1 MKRLLLL
8 AILLITNFIS
18 NAQCVLLAN
27 ATPGITLVHQNTNC
41 FNNSGVAFNPN
52 LGLYYGVRAG
62 NSAFPLETWT
72 ATGVPLYQTS
82 AGFDWRGMWWNPT
95 TNQLEGNGYS
105 TSGIWKADLNGSGY
119 ALNTGTTIF
128 SGMNQPDAQSCGDLD
143 WQAYEILYYFNG
155 TIYRY
160 SRTTNALLGSY
171 PITGTPVA
179 ISNLNSTT
187 LMYTG
192 CPGKEIALLDYVNKR
207 VYVYN
212 KANGA
217 YAGMSQLPVSAVTTT
232 SFRTSWANC
241 YVWLFNVADFTWYS
255 YKIFD
260 QCSACAPVYTTNN
273 FSICNGDSI
282 QINGVWHS
290 TSGAYNDTL
299 LAANGCDSII
309 VNNLTVQAAIT
320 TNVNVSI
327 CNGDSLF
334 VGGAWQHN
342 NGNYHDTLNSSGGCD
357 SVIISHLTV
366 IAIPTVNLN
375 VHICSGDS
383 MFVGGS
389 WQHIAGT
396 YYDTLTASTGCDSIV
411 ISHLTVIVPV
421 IKNKNQSICSGDS
434 LFVGGAWQH
443 AAGNYIDT
451 FSTSLGC
458 DSIVFTHLNINPIYF
473 NSYFKSICQGD
484 SIFLAGFWRSTP
496 GVYNETLIAS
506 TGCDSTN
513 STTLSVN
520 PLPTV
525 NLGND
530 KTLCEGQSVVLNAST
545 TNASYLWQNN
555 SSNAT
560 LTATQSGLYWV
571 EVTSNNCSSRDSI
584 QLTFNP
590 VPVVDLGPDQSLCPD
605 DKATL
610 DVTLANAT
618 YVWQDHTTKPVY
630 VVMSGGVYWVKV
642 TLQNCFSSDSVKI
655 DFNKPNC
662 NCSVFI
668 PNAFSPNNDFK
679 NDEIGLVDS
688 RGIDLKEFRIFNR
701 WGEEVFKSQSLFDK
715 WNGNY
720 KGAPAETGTYYYVV
734 RYICNYNGKE
744 NYLKGDIILVR

>member
-8 AILLITNFIS
+8 PILLLTSFIA

-62 NSAFPLETWT
+62 NSGFPLETWT
-72 ATGVPLYQTS
+72 ATGVPLFQTS

-105 TSGIWKADLNGSGY
+105 TFGVWKADLNGSGY
-119 ALNTGTTIF
+119 ALNTGANIF

-143 WQAYEILYYFNG
+143 WQAYEILYYYNG

-192 CPGKEIALLDYVNKR
+192 CPGKEIALLDYINKR

-217 YAGMSQLPVSAVTTT
+217 YAGMSQLPASAVTTT

-241 YVWLFNVADFTWYS
+241 HVWLFNLTDFTWYS

-260 QCSACAPVYTTNN
+260 LCSACAPVYTTNN

-282 QINGVWHS
+282 QINGVWQHV
-290 TSGAYNDTL
+290 SGAYNDTL
-299 LAANGCDSII
+299 TAANGCDSII
-309 VNNLTVQAAIT
+309 VNNLTVQPAIL

-342 NGNYHDTLNSSGGCD
+342 NGNFHDTLNSSGGCD
-357 SVIISHLTV
+357 SLVISHLTV
-366 IAIPTVNLN
+366 IAIPTVNIN
-375 VHICSGDS
+375 VNMCSGDS

-389 WQHIAGT
+389 WQHNAGT
-396 YYDTLTASTGCDSIV
+396 YHDTLIASTGCDSIV
-411 ISHLTVIVPV
+411 ISHLTVIAPV

-443 AAGNYIDT
+443 TAGNYIDT
-451 FSTSLGC
+451 FATSLGC
-458 DSIVFTHLNINPIYF
+458 DSIVITHLSINPIYF
-473 NSYFKSICQGD
+473 NSYFKSICEGD
-484 SIFLAGFWRSTP
+484 SVFLAGFWRTTP

-513 STTLSVN
+513 STTLTVY
-520 PLPTV
+520 PLPTI

-530 KTLCEGQSVVLNAST
+530 KTLCEGQSVLLNAST
-545 TNASYLWQNN
+545 TNSSYLWQDN
-555 SSNAT
+555 SGNPT
-560 LTATQSGLYWV
+560 FTATQSGLYWV
-571 EVTSNNCSSRDSI
+571 EVSSNNCSSRDSI
-584 QLTFNP
+584 YLTFNP
-590 VPVVDLGPDQSLCPD
+590 IPVVDLGSDQSLCPD

-610 DVTLANAT
+610 DVTQANAT
-618 YVWQDHTTKPVY
+618 YVWQDNTTKPVY
-630 VVMSGGVYWVKV
+630 VVTSGGVYWVKI
-642 TLQNCFSSDSVKI
+642 TMQNCSSSDSVKI

-688 RGIDLKEFRIFNR
+688 KGIDLKEFRIFNR

-720 KGAPAETGTYYYVV
+720 KGAPSETGTYYYVV

-744 NYLKGDIILVR
+744 NYLKGDILLVR